1 MKKQRIGIC
10 VLVLLV
16 AFSPLFAQGAS
27 DSDQGKTLV
36 LKFSDQVNED
46 NPHLKADRH
55 FAELVNA
62 AGVGLDVQVF
72 PNSQL
77 GTARESLEGMNSGT
91 VEITKVS
98 AGELNVFAPEF
109 SLFSLPYIFVSKNEV
124 KSALEGEVGDI
135 LKSSVRDAGFE
146 LLAFYDTGFRSIFN
160 GKRPVTSMED
170 LNGLKIRVIND
181 PIMIETVNTLGG
193 IATPLA
199 YSELYTALRQGVV
212 DGAEQP
218 AVALYAQ
225 KFYEVSTYYSLT
237 NHFYDCNVV
246 VMSKKVYDSLT
257 AEQQKIIKDAAAK
270 TQEFEWDLWNEL
282 EKEVLNDLRAEG
294 MIINELDL
302 QSFRDAT
309 NFIVD
314 KNSDMVG
321 EEILKAARK
330 YIQ

>member
-1 MKKQRIGIC
+1 MKKGIGIVLLI
-10 VLVLLV
+10 VLVGLL
-16 AFSPLFAQGAS
+16 PLFAQGAS
-27 DSDQGKTLV
+27 EAGSTVV

-62 AGVGLDVQVF
+62 ADAGLDVQVF

-77 GTARESLEGMNSGT
+77 GTARESLEGMSSGT

-98 AGELNVFAPEF
+98 AGALNVFAPEF
-109 SLFSLPYIFVSKNEV
+109 SLFSLPYIFVSKDEV
-124 KSALEGEVGDI
+124 KSALEGKVGDI
-135 LKSSVRDAGFE
+135 LRKSVQEAGFE

-160 GKRPVTSMED
+160 GKKPVNSMAD

-181 PIMIETVNTLGG
+181 PIMIETVNTLGA

-225 KFYEVSTYYSLT
+225 KFYEVSKYYSLT

-246 VMSKKVYDSLT
+246 VMSKRVYDSLT
-257 AEQQKIIKDAAAK
+257 PAQQKVIKDAATK
-270 TQEFEWDLWNEL
+270 TQDFEWNLWNEL
-282 EKEVLNDLRAEG
+282 EEEVLDDLRAEG
-294 MIINELDL
+294 MVINELDL
-302 QSFRDAT
+302 SSFRDAT
-309 NFIVD
+309 SFIVD
-314 KNSDMVG
+314 KNVDMVG
-321 EEILKAARK
+321 AEILEAARE

>member
-1 MKKQRIGIC
+1 MKFKGIC
-10 VLVLLV
+10 IVLLILMIG
-16 AFSPLFAQGAS
+16 FTPLFAQGGREGGVARS
-27 DSDQGKTLV
+27 VV
-36 LKFSDQVNED
+36 LKFSDQVNEE
-46 NPHLKADRH
+46 NPHMVANRYFADI
-55 FAELVNA
+55 VNSA
-62 AGVGLDVQVF
+62 NVGLDVQVF

-77 GTARESLEGMNSGT
+77 GTARESLEGMTSGT

-109 SLFSLPYIFVSKNEV
+109 SLFSLPYIFVTKDEV
-124 KSALEGEVGDI
+124 KNALEGKVGDI
-135 LKSSVRDAGFE
+135 LAESLRNAGFE

-160 GKRPVTSMED
+160 GRRPINTMSD

-193 IATPLA
+193 IGTPLA

-225 KFYEVSTYYSLT
+225 KFYEVSKYFSLT

-246 VMSKKVYDSLT
+246 VMSKRVYDSLS
-257 AEQQKIIKDAAAK
+257 AEQQKVVKDAAAK
-270 TQEFEWDLWNEL
+270 TQEYEWNLWDEL
-282 EKEVLNDLRAEG
+282 EAEVLDDLRAEG
-294 MIINELDL
+294 MVINELDL
-302 QSFRDAT
+302 QPFRDAT
-309 NFIVD
+309 SHIVD
-314 KNSDMVG
+314 KNVNMVG
-321 EEILKAARK
+321 EEILKAARE

>member
-1 MKKQRIGIC
+1 MKVKGVSIIF
-10 VLVLLV
+10 LILLV
-16 AFSPLFAQGAS
+16 CFAPMFAQGTKESGAPI
-27 DSDQGKTLV
+27 V

-46 NPHLKADRH
+46 NPHMKADRY
-55 FAELVNA
+55 FAEIVNSA
-62 AGVGLDVQVF
+62 NAGLDVQVF

-109 SLFSLPYIFVSKNEV
+109 SLFSLPYIFVSKDEV
-124 KSALEGEVGDI
+124 KNALEGKVGDI
-135 LKSSVRDAGFE
+135 LKESVQDAGFE

-160 GKRPVTSMED
+160 GKHPIHSMSD

-246 VMSKKVYDSLT
+246 VMSKRIYDSLT
-257 AEQQKIIKDAAAK
+257 SEQQKVVKDAAAK
-270 TQEFEWDLWNEL
+270 TQEFEWALWNDL
-282 EKEVLNDLRAEG
+282 EQEVLDDLRAEG

-302 QSFRDAT
+302 SSFRDAT
-309 NFIVD
+309 SFIVD
-314 KNSDMVG
+314 KNVSMVG
-321 EEILKAARK
+321 EEILSAAK
-330 YIQ
+330 EYIQ